1 MRIFWKRELKFFFEF
16 WNEYQ
21 IYITFAEAK
30 VTRKGTVTFPS
41 LFSMSIE
48 SQVQAVEK
56 MLENILAGDPAY
68 FIVEIKIRPTSNIKV
83 FLDGDNG
90 ISIEKCVFY
99 NRILYKQI
107 EESGMFPDGDFS
119 LEISSPGLDEPLKL
133 LRQYR
138 KNVGRKVEVLLKDGV
153 KTEGKLLEVFD
164 GHVIVEEVK
173 GKNKKQEII
182 QHNFSFDSIKS
193 TKIQIVFKN

>member
-1 MRIFWKRELKFFFEF
+1 M
-16 WNEYQ
+16 
-21 IYITFAEAK
+21 IYLTFGKAK
-30 VTRKGTVTFPS
+30 VTWKGTATFPS
-41 LFSMSIE
+41 LFFMSIE
-48 SQVQAVEK
+48 SQVQAIGQL
-56 MLENILAGDPAY
+56 LESILANDTSY
-68 FIVEIKIRPTSNIKV
+68 FIVEVKIKPTNNIKV

-99 NRILYKQI
+99 NRILYKNI

-138 KNVGRKVEVLLKDGV
+138 KNVSRKVEVLLKDGV
-153 KTEGKLLEVFD
+153 KIEGKLVEVFD
-164 GHVIVEEVK
+164 AHIIVEEVK

-182 QHNFSFDSIKS
+182 QHNFPFENIKS

>member
-1 MRIFWKRELKFFFEF
+1 
-16 WNEYQ
+16 
-21 IYITFAEAK
+21 
-30 VTRKGTVTFPS
+30 
-41 LFSMSIE
+41 MSIE
-48 SQVQAVEK
+48 TLVQAIER
-56 MLENILAGDPAY
+56 MLESILADDPVY
-68 FIVEIKIRPTSNIKV
+68 FIVEVRIKPTNNIKV

-99 NRILYKQI
+99 NRILYKKI
-107 EESGMFPDGDFS
+107 EETGMFPDGDFS

-153 KTEGKLLEVFD
+153 KVEGKLLEVFD
-164 GHVIVEEVK
+164 GHIIVEEIK

-182 QHNFSFDSIKS
+182 QHNFPFDHIKS
-193 TKIQIVFKN
+193 TKIQIVFKNKDS

>member
-1 MRIFWKRELKFFFEF
+1 
-16 WNEYQ
+16 
-21 IYITFAEAK
+21 
-30 VTRKGTVTFPS
+30 
-41 LFSMSIE
+41 MSIE
-48 SQVQAVEK
+48 TQVQAIER
-56 MLENILAGDPAY
+56 MLESVLADDPVY
-68 FIVEIKIRPTSNIKV
+68 FIVEVRIKPTNNIKI

-99 NRILYKQI
+99 NRILYKRI

-153 KTEGKLLEVFD
+153 KIEGKLLEVFD
-164 GHVIVEEVK
+164 GHIIVEEIK

-182 QHNFSFDSIKS
+182 QHNFPLDNIKS
-193 TKIQIVFKN
+193 TKIQIVFKNKDS

>member
-1 MRIFWKRELKFFFEF
+1 
-16 WNEYQ
+16 
-21 IYITFAEAK
+21 
-30 VTRKGTVTFPS
+30 
-41 LFSMSIE
+41 MSIE
-48 SQVQAVEK
+48 SLVQAIEK
-56 MLENILAGDPAY
+56 MLEATLADDPSY
-68 FIVEIKIRPTSNIKV
+68 FLVEIKIRPTNNIKV
-83 FLDGDNG
+83 FLDGDAG

-99 NRILYKQI
+99 NRILYKKV

-138 KNVGRKVEVLLKDGV
+138 KNIGRKVEVLLKDGG
-153 KTEGKLLEVFD
+153 KTDGKLLEVFD
-164 GHVIVEEVK
+164 GHILIEEIK

-182 QHNFSFDSIKS
+182 QHNFSFDIIKS

>member
-1 MRIFWKRELKFFFEF
+1 
-16 WNEYQ
+16 
-21 IYITFAEAK
+21 
-30 VTRKGTVTFPS
+30 
-41 LFSMSIE
+41 MSIE
-48 SQVQAVEK
+48 SQVQAIGQL
-56 MLENILAGDPAY
+56 LESILANDTSY
-68 FIVEIKIRPTSNIKV
+68 FIVEVKIKPTNNIKV

-99 NRILYKQI
+99 NRILYKNI

-138 KNVGRKVEVLLKDGV
+138 KNVSRKVEVLLKDGV
-153 KTEGKLLEVFD
+153 KIEGKLVEVFD
-164 GHVIVEEVK
+164 AHIIVEEVK

-182 QHNFSFDSIKS
+182 QHNFPFENIKS